1 MAESKKKTS
10 DLGIRVIVAA
20 VLIALLIA
28 LAFYLP
34 PVCLAAVVSLVCCI
48 GSYELLHA
56 TGEAKTKRFYV
67 WPGITALAVPMGFYF
82 GVSGIV
88 LRVCLIF
95 LMLALFSE
103 AIFTYGGEKAVPFS
117 AVATA
122 FFGGLI
128 VPFCLSA
135 LVSLKMAAHGGALI
149 VMAFTITAVSDTGG
163 YFAGVFLGKH
173 RGIVKASPNKSLEG
187 FIGSFL
193 GGIAGILIFGVIMD
207 KACGISVNY
216 GYLAFYAAL
225 GNITTQ
231 IGDLAFSVVKR
242 QHGIKDYG
250 NLLPGHGGVLD
261 RFDSM
266 IFTAPL
272 VYLLFEHFPAM

>member
-1 MAESKKKTS
+1 MAEKKKTS
-10 DLGIRVIVAA
+10 DLAVRVAVAA
-20 VLIALLIA
+20 VLIALLLA
-28 LAFYLP
+28 LTLWLP
-34 PVCLAAVVSLVCCI
+34 AVCLAFAVALVCCI

-56 TGEAKTKRFYV
+56 TGEAKTARFYV
-67 WPGITALAVPMGFYF
+67 WPGLTALLIPLGCYFIGEAVT
-82 GVSGIV
+82 
-88 LRVCLIF
+88 LRAALIF
-95 LMLALFSE
+95 LMLTLFSE
-103 AIFTYGGEKAVPFS
+103 AIFTYGGKNPVPFS

-128 VPFCLSA
+128 IPACLSA
-135 LVSLKMAAHGGALI
+135 LVFLRGMEHGGLLI
-149 VMAFTITAVSDTGG
+149 IMAFVITAVSDTGG
-163 YFAGVFLGKH
+163 YFAGVFLGRH
-173 RGIVKASPNKSLEG
+173 RGVVKASPNKSLEG
-187 FIGSFL
+187 FIGSFV
-193 GGIAGILIFGVIMD
+193 GGIVGILLFGVIMD
-207 KACGISVNY
+207 KACGIPVKY
-216 GYLAFYAAL
+216 GYLVLYAAL

-250 NLLPGHGGVLD
+250 HLLPGHGGVLD